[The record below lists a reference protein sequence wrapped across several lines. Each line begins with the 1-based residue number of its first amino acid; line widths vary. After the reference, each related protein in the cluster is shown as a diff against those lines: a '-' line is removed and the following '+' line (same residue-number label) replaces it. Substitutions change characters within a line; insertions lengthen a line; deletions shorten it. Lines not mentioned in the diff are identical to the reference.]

1 MTAGAGEALLAAF
14 IGLLDLCDEVIVP
27 DPGFVSYAP
36 AILIAQ
42 GRPIGMP
49 LLEKN
54 SFVPSIQ
61 DVTSL
66 ITRKSRVMLLN
77 SQSNPTGSMLSYVGA
92 ASLAKVAVERD
103 ISVISDEVYEKIVY
117 DDNKHVCMAA
127 LPEMRARTLVV
138 GSFSKT

>member
-42 GRPIGMP
+42 GRPIDMP

-54 SFVPSIQ
+54 SFVPSNQ

-66 ITRKSRVMLLN
+66 ITKKSRVMLLN
-77 SQSNPTGSMLSYVGA
+77 SQSNPTDSMLSYVGA
-92 ASLAKVAVERD
+92 ASLAKLRWN
-103 ISVISDEVYEKIVY
+103 VIS
-117 DDNKHVCMAA
+117 A
-127 LPEMRARTLVV
+127 
-138 GSFSKT
+138 